1 MEIGDR
7 FVFLAWNGWILK
19 MVFCGLSGNQSEIFP
34 YNPRT
39 RVISN
44 LEMSSSK

>member
-1 MEIGDR
+1 MGGFSKR
-7 FVFLAWNGWILK
+7 YFVGFLTKKI
-19 MVFCGLSGNQSEIFP
+19 SGNQSEIFP

-39 RVISN
+39 RVIFN